1 MYKVIIADDEHLVK
15 LGLRTL
21 LHDETTDFRVIGE
34 AEDGAEALA
43 LIERLQPDLLLTD
56 IRMPVMDG
64 LELLREVHGRELRTE
79 TVLVSGYGEFAYAQE
94 ALRYGAADYLLK
106 PIQADALLALLGRLR
121 EKWRAERGG
130 DGADTAAGGSE
141 RGGRA
146 GGRDAA
152 EGDGETERGGD
163 AVAGWAGPEAVVEVD
178 DARLVRAVS
187 PAASFLRAEAEAGH
201 SGYKPLV
208 AEALAYMESRFDDP
222 QFSLSEVA
230 GHLHISPAY
239 FSFMF
244 KKIEGVPFIQYLT
257 RMRMERA
264 KAMLQDGNN
273 KIYVVGHAV
282 GYPEYTH
289 FTKAFKKYAGC
300 SPTEYR
306 QQLEEGG

>member
-21 LHDETTDFRVIGE
+21 LHDETPDFRVVGE

-64 LELLREVHGRELRTE
+64 LELLREMHGRELRTE

-121 EKWRAERGG
+121 DKWRTERGG
-130 DGADTAAGGSE
+130 DGAESGAEPVATVEAEAATHTARTTS
-141 RGGRA
+141 
-146 GGRDAA
+146 
-152 EGDGETERGGD
+152 
-163 AVAGWAGPEAVVEVD
+163 
-178 DARLVRAVS
+178 S
-187 PAASFLRAEAEAGH
+187 AASFLRAEAEAGH

>member
-1 MYKVIIADDEHLVK
+1 MYKVIIADDEYMVK
-15 LGLRTL
+15 VGLKTL
-21 LHDETTDFRVIGE
+21 IHDETDDFRVVGE

-43 LIERLQPDLLLTD
+43 LVDRFEPDLLLTD

-64 LELLREVHGRELRTE
+64 LELLREVRSKLLHTE

-106 PIQADALLALLGRLR
+106 PIQADALLGLLGRLR
-121 EKWRAERGG
+121 VKWGPQS
-130 DGADTAAGGSE
+130 GAALVQPLSDAGGL
-141 RGGRA
+141 
-146 GGRDAA
+146 
-152 EGDGETERGGD
+152 
-163 AVAGWAGPEAVVEVD
+163 D
-178 DARLVRAVS
+178 DNGTSVS
-187 PAASFLRAEAEAGH
+187 AIMAEADLCH
-201 SGYKPLV
+201 SGYKQIV
-208 AEALAYMESRFDDP
+208 VEALAYMESRFADP
-222 QFSLSEVA
+222 QFSLSEAA
-230 GHLHISPAY
+230 GYFHLSPAY

-257 RMRMERA
+257 RMRMELA
-264 KAMLQDGNN
+264 KRMLVEPSN

-306 QQLEEGG
+306 LLLEGQAVQGMEPD